1 MRHRKQGR
9 KLGRT
14 SAHRKAMLRNMVRN
28 LFLAQPGENQPRRI
42 TTSVPRAKEARR
54 LAERLI
60 TLGKRGTLH
69 ARRRAL
75 ALLGSK
81 AVVKL
86 LFEEIAP
93 LYTDRN
99 GGYTRILRLPAWRRG
114 DGSDLCYFELVGE
127 PLEEGVGK
135 AEEPV
140 APTVVAPPAADAE
153 PQPPTGSPQE
163 APIDQAEGGEQ
174 APGKTPADDEEAD
187 KAPAQDGGEPAQEP
201 ATSTEHDA
209 TPEADKEPPS

>member
-28 LFLAQPGENQPRRI
+28 LFVAQPGENQPRRI

-86 LFEEIAP
+86 LFEDIAP
-93 LYTDRN
+93 LYSDRN

-114 DGSDLCYFELVGE
+114 DGSELCYFELVGE
-127 PLEEGVGK
+127 PLEEGARK
-135 AEEPV
+135 ADEPV
-140 APTVVAPPAADAE
+140 APTLAAPPAAEAE
-153 PQPPTGSPQE
+153 QQTPTGSPQE
-163 APIDQAEGGEQ
+163 ATAGQAEGDERASGDKGPEQ
-174 APGKTPADDEEAD
+174 APAEE
-187 KAPAQDGGEPAQEP
+187 GGEPAQET
-201 ATSTEHDA
+201 ATSAEHAA